1 MRKLVLASTFGLI
14 LGFSLVVSQA
24 NVVQAQSRR
33 PSDVPAGEDAKV
45 TKVIDGETIEVT
57 INGAPFTVR
66 YLGIDAPNG
75 KECYAGQASSANL
88 NLVNGKRVVLEQDV
102 TNIDDSGRLLRYV
115 YLLDGRMAQ
124 EELAKSGAA
133 RAITAQPNIKNQA
146 LLNEYERQAATAKRG
161 AWRTCKWQPP
171 AGNVL
176 GACPVFQIETLIERK
191 AKLNEFSLLKEGD
204 CVVIQKATNP
214 DGPAWQGQYVWHPAG
229 SQIALSN
236 MYVRWKDGFV
246 RITQESDGS
255 FAARFVQS
263 NRASINFKAGQRPIF
278 TPANDE
284 PTTKAIIP
292 EPTQPNVLR
301 IETNAFLFRA
311 TSNGKYTALV
321 DIFEYKSGD
330 FKDVVVTSAGNVQ

>member
-1 MRKLVLASTFGLI
+1 MRKSVLASTFGLI

-24 NVVQAQSRR
+24 NLVQAQSRR

-45 TKVIDGETIEVT
+45 SKVIDGETIEVT

-102 TNIDDSGRLLRYV
+102 TNIDYSGRLLRYV

-171 AGNVL
+171 AGYVL

-191 AKLNEFSLLKEGD
+191 AKLNEFSLLENIG
-204 CVVIQKATNP
+204 
-214 DGPAWQGQYVWHPAG
+214 
-229 SQIALSN
+229 
-236 MYVRWKDGFV
+236 
-246 RITQESDGS
+246 
-255 FAARFVQS
+255 
-263 NRASINFKAGQRPIF
+263 
-278 TPANDE
+278 
-284 PTTKAIIP
+284 
-292 EPTQPNVLR
+292 
-301 IETNAFLFRA
+301 
-311 TSNGKYTALV
+311 
-321 DIFEYKSGD
+321 
-330 FKDVVVTSAGNVQ
+330 